1 MIMTFAMFYEVMS
14 INRDPKKEELNRIA
28 GPLFE
33 WFAFLLVLYW
43 LIPITFPQ
51 RHVLIDSGFSE
62 KDYPILFAILFT
74 QRKNIALSMTI
85 VFMGWFLVSL

>member
-1 MIMTFAMFYEVMS
+1 MFYEIMS
-14 INRDPKKEELNRIA
+14 INRDLKKEELNRKA

-33 WFAFLLVLYW
+33 LFTFILILYW

-62 KDYPILFAILFT
+62 KDNPILFGILFT
-74 QRKNIALSMTI
+74 QRKNIALLLTI
-85 VFMGWFLVSL
+85 FYLGWFLFSL